1 VFNGANGGT
10 STKKGQRLAAAASQ
24 VRADIAFAVLDIF
37 VVIAAYTLGLA
48 VRMLDPTVGETA
60 NLWSDLARAMP
71 FIIGIHLIANI
82 VAGAYGH
89 VWEHASTS
97 EAARVV
103 LANAGASGFLV
114 VVNFVIRRLE
124 PEFIVIPWAVFV
136 VGGLVSLFAMG
147 MVRFR
152 SRLFSLHRLAGA
164 QKVLVIGTG
173 WEAVTF
179 ARQAPQL
186 DGERRVIGFLSD
198 EPSGANGQRRLAGLG
213 ILGCLEDVAAVVED
227 HDVDEVVVVGGDSD
241 KLKRVVDLCL
251 DVDARL
257 RVLPIARDVLR
268 DGASAVDVRDIHVE
282 DLLARD
288 PVETDLASLMELLE
302 GRVVMVTGA
311 GGSIGSEIV
320 RQVLQFNPAM
330 VCALDRDETLLHDAE
345 IRWSGT
351 VRVVLADVRD
361 PERVLRVFEELRPD
375 VVFHAAALKHVP
387 VLENHPEEAVLT
399 NIMGTR
405 NVIEA
410 GSRSGMKRFVLIS
423 TDKAVQP
430 TSVMGATKRAA
441 ELMTQLWAARE
452 DGCVYTAV
460 RFGNVLGSRGSV
472 IPTFVEQI
480 KSGGPVTV
488 TDPEM
493 SRYFMTVN
501 EAVQLVLQ
509 ASALAHGSEVFL
521 LDMGEPVR
529 IETLARRLIR
539 LAGLSPDRDIEI
551 VFTGRRPGEKLCE
564 ILSLDPLAPTHHE
577 KIHEVQLK
585 SPRGYM
591 LMGAVAQMEM
601 MALGGNGGG
610 LVDLLRELTGDL
622 PQLDE
627 EEIVVIEGGSPA
639 AVSWN

>member
-1 VFNGANGGT
+1 MFNGANGGT
-10 STKKGQRLAAAASQ
+10 STKKGQKLAAAASQ
-24 VRADIAFAVLDIF
+24 VRADFAFAVLDIF

-48 VRMLDPTVGETA
+48 VRMLDPTIGETA
-60 NLWSDLARAMP
+60 NLWSDLAFAMP
-71 FIIGIHLIANI
+71 FIMAAHLVSNI

-103 LANAGASGFLV
+103 VANAGASAFLV
-114 VVNFVIRRLE
+114 LANFAIRRLD
-124 PEFIVIPWAVFV
+124 PEFLVIPWSVFV
-136 VGGLVSLFAMG
+136 VGGLVSVFAMG

-152 SRLFSLHRLAGA
+152 SRLFSLHRLSGA
-164 QKVLVIGTG
+164 QTVLVVGTG
-173 WEAVTF
+173 WEAVSF

-186 DGERRVIGFLSD
+186 DGERRVIGFLTD
-198 EPSGANGQRRLAGLG
+198 EPSGANGARRLAGLE

-227 HDVDEVVVVGGDSD
+227 HDVDEIVVVGGDSE
-241 KLKRVVDLCL
+241 KIRRVVDLCL
-251 DVDARL
+251 DVEARL
-257 RVLPIARDVLR
+257 RMLPVARDVLR
-268 DGASAVDVRDIHVE
+268 DGVSAVDIRDIRVE

-288 PVETDLASLMELLE
+288 QVKTDLASLMELLE

-320 RQVLQFNPAM
+320 RQVLQFDPAM
-330 VCALDRDETLLHDAE
+330 VCALDREETLLHDAE
-345 IRWSGT
+345 IRWAGRA
-351 VRVVLADVRD
+351 RVVLADVRD
-361 PERVLRVFEELRPD
+361 PERVLRVFEEFRPD

-399 NIMGTR
+399 NIIGTR

-410 GSRSGMKRFVLIS
+410 GSRNGMQRFVLIS

-430 TSVMGATKRAA
+430 TSVMGATKRTA
-441 ELMTQLWAARE
+441 ELMTQLGAARD

-509 ASALAHGSEVFL
+509 ASALAQGSEVFL

-539 LAGLSPDRDIEI
+539 LAGLSPGRDVEI
-551 VFTGRRPGEKLCE
+551 LFTGRRPGEKLSE
-564 ILSLDPLAPTHHE
+564 ILALDPLAPTPHE
-577 KIHEVQLK
+577 KIYEVQLR

-591 LMGAVAQMEM
+591 LMDAVAQMEK
-601 MALGGNGGG
+601 MALGGNRQG
-610 LVDLLRELTGDL
+610 LVDLLRELTGDV

-627 EEIVVIEGGSPA
+627 DEVVVIEDGPSA